1 MNGHQRLVAV
11 HALATQEIRRFLRI
25 WPQSLF
31 APALTLTLYLF
42 IFHNLATPLANS
54 ADQANSL
61 HFIVPGLI
69 LMGVITSSYDNVS
82 LSFFSAKFRKTLEE
96 LLTSP
101 MSNHLIVH
109 GYLIGS
115 LIRAFMVAM
124 ISSLMAW
131 ALTDLSLMHPIVLF
145 MILFISAIFF
155 SLCGLI
161 STFLIDDFDQL
172 AVIPNFILLPLL
184 FSSGIFYD
192 IDALSPHWQ
201 MIHAFNPITY
211 LVDCIRYSFIAG
223 VRPNIPL
230 IMSAYGVSIM
240 ALYRLA
246 DSLLTKMRD
255 V

>member
-1 MNGHQRLVAV
+1 
-11 HALATQEIRRFLRI
+11 
-25 WPQSLF
+25 
-31 APALTLTLYLF
+31 
-42 IFHNLATPLANS
+42 
-54 ADQANSL
+54 
-61 HFIVPGLI
+61 
-69 LMGVITSSYDNVS
+69 
-82 LSFFSAKFRKTLEE
+82 
-96 LLTSP
+96 

-109 GYLIGS
+109 GYLMGS
-115 LIRAFMVAM
+115 LMRAFMVAM

-131 ALTDLSLMHPIVLF
+131 ALTDLSLMHPILLF
-145 MILFISAIFF
+145 MILFITAVFF